1 MRASLRDIVRRV
13 LTVRF
18 FPRNSDPRWAAALA
32 TAGLCEDP
40 GRASSGKPAT
50 SGRAMYAGDLTDPDL

>member
-1 MRASLRDIVRRV
+1 

-32 TAGLCEDP
+32 VAGSAKSLAEPCPVSPLRPEAP
-40 GRASSGKPAT
+40 CTPAI
-50 SGRAMYAGDLTDPDL
+50 

>member
-1 MRASLRDIVRRV
+1 MHARLRDIVRRV

-32 TAGLCEDP
+32 VAGFCEEP
-40 GRASSGKPAT
+40 GRALSGEPAIVG
-50 SGRAMYAGDLTDPDL
+50 SAWYAGDLTDPDL